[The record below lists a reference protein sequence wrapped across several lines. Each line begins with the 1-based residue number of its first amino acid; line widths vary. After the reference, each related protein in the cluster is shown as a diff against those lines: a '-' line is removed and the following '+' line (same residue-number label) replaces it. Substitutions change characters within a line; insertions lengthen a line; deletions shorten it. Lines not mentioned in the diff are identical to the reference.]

1 MKSGVSTDNSEVMG
15 TASDSMEAAC
25 MATHYIGETMTG
37 VMARTA
43 IVSRNYRK
51 RNPPKW
57 LNGDDFDLCQDNSRH
72 KSKDLTI
79 INCGRPERNYP
90 RGNYIV
96 DDKSVGSYI
105 SPSEARELKP
115 AGPCKKVPGLMYSS
129 EYPDFNP
136 FTWKNK
142 CTHKMKSVRFILPSE
157 SFGEKDEFID
167 VHRYSDLTVTS
178 QLHELSASI
187 ASRHK
192 VVRDKK
198 SWNSKGS
205 MFAAGF
211 HMDRSK
217 KVKVVCHYPITGSN
231 KDPSLISD
239 EDSQL

>member
-1 MKSGVSTDNSEVMG
+1 M
-15 TASDSMEAAC
+15 
-25 MATHYIGETMTG
+25 
-37 VMARTA
+37 
-43 IVSRNYRK
+43 
-51 RNPPKW
+51 
-57 LNGDDFDLCQDNSRH
+57 
-72 KSKDLTI
+72 
-79 INCGRPERNYP
+79 
-90 RGNYIV
+90 GNYFI
-96 DDKSVGSYI
+96 DDNSVGSYI

-192 VVRDKK
+192 VVCDKK

-211 HMDRSK
+211 HMDRFK
-217 KVKVVCHYPITGSN
+217 KVKAVCHYPITGSN

-239 EDSQL
+239 EDSQLFFAANIFEKQFGERDIGYHEMVNLQRDIWPDGPEIPARWMVSSNLGNPKHIDNDYSDSRSYAVWIRNTKEDYCLIALSRG